1 MSDAMARLAHSDDWS
16 ERARAAR
23 LVARSDGA
31 DQEALALRLL
41 RDPLSTAVSEA
52 MVASLLEVRREGA
65 VRLILRSLGRHGGAP
80 PDECDQCLL
89 EGLLTSELD
98 GVEVRGAIVSVL
110 LETQVRD
117 ELLGAL
123 AAIAW
128 LAPGGGFPAPPR
140 ALDLVNALAD
150 DSSDVMRKAARQ
162 ALAALGTS
170 PSQPGRES

>member
-1 MSDAMARLAHSDDWS
+1 MSDALARLARSDDWS

-23 LVARSDGA
+23 LVARSDAA
-31 DQEALALRLL
+31 DQEALALQLL
-41 RDPLSTAVSEA
+41 RDPDSTAVSEA

-65 VRLILRSLGRHGGAP
+65 IRLILRSLGRPDGAP

-98 GVEVRGAIVSVL
+98 GVEVRGAIVSVV
-110 LETQVRD
+110 LETHVRD

-128 LAPGGGFPAPPR
+128 LAPGGGFPAPPQ
-140 ALDLVNALAD
+140 ALDLVSSLAE

-162 ALAALGTS
+162 ALAALGAS
-170 PSQPGRES
+170 PRQPGLES